1 VYANQQA
8 HKNANKFPV
17 PDRSPGRRRQDR
29 FLDLYSQI
37 TGDVNIPTMLVKIS
51 NIVSKEMHSQSTT
64 VYMVQPET
72 QELHSVNSFGNIL
85 QMIKL
90 PIQKD
95 SLAGYCALTRE
106 SYIVSDAYGDLSYI
120 DSDIRFD
127 KSWDQKLNFRTK
139 DVVCVPAVYADIVQG
154 VIQVINSIDRPF
166 DEDAI
171 PPLKSL
177 ARMIGYAIYNARLY
191 DELRTMKEVEKKKAE
206 FMRIMIHELKS
217 PVSAVKM
224 LLSALP
230 YLPKND
236 PRENGFNERIDRNM
250 DKLLVL
256 IEDVLN
262 LSKIKSGVPMGEI
275 KKIDIGKKLKAIME
289 DYREQIEAKGLT
301 LRMRISDDVLNV
313 RIDEMGLSLI
323 VSNLVSNAIKY
334 TEKGHVSVTPASVCQ
349 GSRILSNAS
358 VGTSISEAKRP
369 PDRFSRLSC
378 RCTQRRAEALTS
390 ISITGNTQGRQS
402 DSEAFR
408 HANNFQMS
416 RFVSNVDR
424 SDQLNPVYEIHHSDG
439 VRVEH

>member
-1 VYANQQA
+1 MKKVIAPN
-8 HKNANKFPV
+8 
-17 PDRSPGRRRQDR
+17 RSPGRRRQDR

-72 QELHSVNSFGNIL
+72 QELHSVNSFGNVL

-90 PIQKD
+90 PIRKD

-139 DVVCVPAVYADIVQG
+139 DVVCVPAVYGDIVQG

-166 DEDAI
+166 NEDAI
-171 PPLKSL
+171 LPLTSL
-177 ARMIGYAIYNARLY
+177 AKMIGYAIYNARLY
-191 DELRTMKEVEKKKAE
+191 DELSSMKEVDKKKAE

-230 YLPKND
+230 YLPEND
-236 PRENGFNERIDRNM
+236 PRANGCHERIDRNM

-275 KKIDIGKKLKAIME
+275 KKIDVGKELKAIVE
-289 DYREQIEAKGLT
+289 DYREQVEAKGLT
-301 LRMRISDDVLNV
+301 LRTRISDDVLNV
-313 RIDEMGLSLI
+313 RIDEKGLSLI

-334 TEKGHVSVTPASVCQ
+334 TEKGHVGVT
-349 GSRILSNAS
+349 
-358 VGTSISEAKRP
+358 
-369 PDRFSRLSC
+369 
-378 RCTQRRAEALTS
+378 LTS
-390 ISITGNTQGRQS
+390 EGDFAVLEVEDTGMGIPSS
-402 DSEAFR
+402 DQKSLFQDFFR
-408 HANNFQMS
+408 A
-416 RFVSNVDR
+416 SNVRGGSINGTGVGLSGIKDLVERFGGNIDFR
-424 SDQLNPVYEIHHSDG
+424 SE
-439 VRVEH
+439 EHAGSVFTVKLPLYSEEC